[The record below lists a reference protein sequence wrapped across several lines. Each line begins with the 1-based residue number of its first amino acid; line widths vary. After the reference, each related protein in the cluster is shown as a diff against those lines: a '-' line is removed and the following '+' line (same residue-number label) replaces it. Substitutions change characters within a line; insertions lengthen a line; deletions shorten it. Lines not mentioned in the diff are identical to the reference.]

1 MAAIRSAAF
10 PLSHSSGMWNLP
22 RDMTNEPF
30 FARDGDRFIPN
41 PISRGPWNQTSL
53 HGRVVIGLLGREIER
68 RHGDP
73 EFMPARLTVDMYRLP
88 DLSPVEVV
96 TRVVREGRRI
106 KVVDAE
112 FISGGTSMARATCQL
127 LRRTSNPEGEVWS
140 PPPWSVPAP
149 ADIAQPQDPRS
160 SLGGMWEI
168 RPISG
173 AMGTLGPRRL
183 WMSEVRDLVEGD
195 ELTPFARVA
204 VGCDF
209 ASPFANASHKGLG
222 YINSDVTLYLH
233 RLPVSQ
239 WVGYEVVNHQ
249 ATDGV
254 AIGECLVHDEN
265 GPIGT
270 ATVTA
275 LAQTRGMTG

>member
-1 MAAIRSAAF
+1 
-10 PLSHSSGMWNLP
+10 MWNLP
-22 RDMTNEPF
+22 PGMSNEPF
-30 FARDGDRFIPN
+30 FSRNGDRFIPN
-41 PISRGPWNQTSL
+41 PISRGPWDQTSL
-53 HGRVVIGLLGREIER
+53 HGRVVIGLLGAEIER

-73 EFMPARLTVDMYRLP
+73 DFMPARLTVDMYRLP
-88 DLSPVEVV
+88 DLSPAEVV

-106 KVVDAE
+106 KVIDAE
-112 FISGGTSMARATCQL
+112 YLIDGKSMARATCQM
-127 LRRTSNPEGEVWS
+127 LRRTRNPDGTVWS
-140 PPPWSVPAP
+140 PPPWDAP
-149 ADIAQPQDPRS
+149 SPGDIAPPTDPRS
-160 SLGGMWEI
+160 ALGGMWEI

-173 AMGTLGPRRL
+173 AMGTLGPRRV
-183 WMSEVRDLVEGD
+183 WMREVRELVGGDL
-195 ELTPFARVA
+195 LTPFAEVA

-209 ASPFANASHKGLG
+209 ASPFANAGDRGLA

-233 RLPVSQ
+233 RLPVTR

-254 AIGECLVHDEN
+254 AIGECVLHDEQ